1 MKDYLDKLPDEL
13 KRLMHL
19 SSEISLLRGMPVYL
33 VGGFVRDLILGV
45 KNLDLDMAVEGEGI
59 VFAEDLA
66 GRLGARII
74 RHKRFGTAAVILGH
88 HLKVDIATARKEV
101 YLEPA
106 SLPEVEF
113 GSLKDDLIRRDFTIN
128 AMAINI
134 TKPDFG
140 KLMDFSL
147 GRQDLLKGKIRVLH
161 KLSFIDDPTRILRA
175 VRFEQ
180 RYGFRI
186 EPVTLR
192 YLKRAVENKM
202 LEKVQPQRLRDELIL
217 IFKEAYPLKYIKR
230 MNGLKVLSFISP
242 GIMLTKKNYQLLKAG
257 EKEISWFNSTH
268 SLRRKLDIWL
278 IYFISL
284 IDSLSLK
291 DTKAICGKLVFS
303 KGEEKRIFGA
313 KKINNKFIRDLSC
326 PKIKPSKIFS
336 MLKSLSYENILLIKA
351 KYKNPYL
358 KKHIEGFLEIYTDI
372 RVCVS
377 GHELRKM
384 GIAPGPLYK
393 KIFAKVLKA
402 KLNGVIKTEEEEM
415 GLIKKYIIRRK

>member
-1 MKDYLDKLPDEL
+1 MENYLNKLPQEL
-13 KRLMHL
+13 RELIRLCG
-19 SSEISLLRGMPVYL
+19 EIASLRGMSVYL
-33 VGGFVRDLILGV
+33 IGGFVRDLILGV

-59 VFAEDLA
+59 VFAEDLSA
-66 GRLGARII
+66 RLNARII
-74 RHKRFGTAAVILGH
+74 RHKRFGTATVILGH
-88 HLKVDIATARKEV
+88 YLKIDIATARREV

-140 KLMDFSL
+140 KLMDFSF

-180 RYGFRI
+180 RYGFKI

-192 YLKRAVENKM
+192 YLKHAVDNKM

-217 IFKEAYPLKYIKR
+217 ILKETHPLKYIKR
-230 MNGLKVLSFISP
+230 MEALKLLGFISP
-242 GIMLTKKNYQLLKAG
+242 KVIFKKESCQLLKAV
-257 EKEISWFNSTH
+257 EKEIDWFNSTH
-268 SLRRKLDIWL
+268 SSRRKLDIWL
-278 IYFISL
+278 IYFIGL

-291 DTKAICGKLVFS
+291 DTKAVCKKLVFS
-303 KGEEKRIFGA
+303 KGEEKRIFSA
-313 KKINNKFIRDLSC
+313 KKISDKFIRDLSHL
-326 PKIKPSKIFS
+326 KIKPAKIFS

-358 KKHIEGFLEIYTDI
+358 KKHIEDFLEIYTDI

-377 GHELRKM
+377 GHELHKM
-384 GIAPGPLYK
+384 GIAPGPLYQ

-402 KLNGVIKTEEEEM
+402 KLNGLVKTEEEEM
-415 GLIKKYIIRRK
+415 ELIKKLKGKIL

>member
-1 MKDYLDKLPDEL
+1 MENYLNKLPQEL
-13 KRLMHL
+13 RELIRL
-19 SSEISLLRGMPVYL
+19 SADIASLRGMTVYL
-33 VGGFVRDLILGV
+33 IGGFVRDLILGV

-66 GRLGARII
+66 SRLNARII
-74 RHKRFGTAAVILGH
+74 RHKRFGTATVILGH
-88 HLKVDIATARKEV
+88 HLKIDIATARREV

-106 SLPEVEF
+106 SLPEVKF

-140 KLMDFSL
+140 KLMDFSF

-192 YLKRAVENKM
+192 YLKHSVDNKM
-202 LEKVQPQRLRDELIL
+202 LEKVQPQRLRDELIFIL
-217 IFKEAYPLKYIKR
+217 KEACPLKYIKR
-230 MNGLKVLSFISP
+230 MDVLRLLGFICLGMILK
-242 GIMLTKKNYQLLKAG
+242 KENYQLLKAV
-257 EKEISWFNSTH
+257 EKEINWFNSTH
-268 SLRRKLDIWL
+268 SSRRPLDIWL
-278 IYFISL
+278 VYFISL
-284 IDSLSLK
+284 IDLLSLR
-291 DTKAICGKLVFS
+291 DTRPVCEKLVFS
-303 KGEEKRIFGA
+303 KGEEKRILSA
-313 KKINNKFIRDLSC
+313 KKINNKFIRDLSHSE
-326 PKIKPSKIFS
+326 IKPAKIFS
-336 MLKSLSYENILLIKA
+336 MLKSLSYENIIVIKA

-358 KKHIEGFLEIYTDI
+358 KKHIEDFLEIYTDI

-377 GHELRKM
+377 GNELRKM
-384 GIAPGPLYK
+384 GIAPGPLYQ

-402 KLNGVIKTEEEEM
+402 KLNGLVKTEEEEM
-415 GLIKKYIIRRK
+415 ALIKKLKGKIL